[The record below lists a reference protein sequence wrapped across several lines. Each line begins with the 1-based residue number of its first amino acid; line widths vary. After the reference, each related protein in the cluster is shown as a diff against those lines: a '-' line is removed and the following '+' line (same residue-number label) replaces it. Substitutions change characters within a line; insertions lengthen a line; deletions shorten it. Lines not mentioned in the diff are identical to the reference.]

1 VPCVFKDNCAL
12 ASLHTI
18 VAHLL
23 TYTPAVAWVT
33 TSSHLH
39 NHTLAGHS
47 AQASVVTQQFDGELI
62 SSIERWAQCGLA
74 TKVIR
79 QLVQLELSVPFLT
92 VEAKKKVHLTH
103 DTHLRKDLMINV
115 ITSMAH

>member
-1 VPCVFKDNCAL
+1 MLIDICAIESLLVL
-12 ASLHTI
+12 A
-18 VAHLL
+18 ARL
-23 TYTPAVAWVT
+23 TAYTPAEAWVT

-39 NHTLAGHS
+39 NHVMAGPNAQVS
-47 AQASVVTQQFDGELI
+47 AVTQQLDGELI

-92 VEAKKKVHLTH
+92 AEAKKKVHLTH
-103 DTHLRKDLMINV
+103 STPCTRILSLM
-115 ITSMAH
+115 